1 MVFRS
6 DSDRFGDK
14 GFSLIEM
21 IVVIAIAGI
30 LLALVIP
37 YFGVVMRRG
46 RVTGEARQ
54 ILVPLLKARLESIKR
69 GNNVLVE
76 ISTDSSKT
84 SYQTSLVFVDT
95 SNSGAN
101 KNVYD
106 GGDTLIAT
114 FPVAPA
120 SDTTLSLDAEN
131 AASPST
137 ASTTIDFIF
146 TPFGSMDAATT
157 PKAAFVSDRKNN
169 VLQVSVPSTT
179 NGKPTLTKQTSGTN
193 YVAQPWTWY

>member
-1 MVFRS
+1 MVIRS
-6 DSDRFGDK
+6 DRNQCGEK
-14 GFSLIEM
+14 GFTFVEM
-21 IVVIAIAGI
+21 IVVIAIIAMT
-30 LLALVIP
+30 LALVIP
-37 YFGVVMRRG
+37 YFGIVIRRG
-46 RVTGEARQ
+46 RVNAEARQ

-84 SYQTSLVFVDT
+84 SYQTSLVFLDT
-95 SNSGAN
+95 SSSGAN

-106 GGDTLIAT
+106 AGDTLIAT
-114 FPVAPA
+114 FPVAP
-120 SDTTLSLDAEN
+120 SSETTLRLDN
-131 AASPST
+131 ANVASPST
-137 ASTTIDFIF
+137 ANTTIDFIF

-157 PKAAFVSDRKNN
+157 SKAAYVSDKKNN

-179 NGKPTLTKQTSGTN
+179 NGKPTLTKQTIGTT

>member
-1 MVFRS
+1 MHSRS
-6 DSDRFGDK
+6 DCYRSAEE
-14 GFSLIEM
+14 GFTFIEL
-21 IVVIAIAGI
+21 IVVIALVGIVFAIA
-30 LLALVIP
+30 VP
-37 YFGVVMRRG
+37 YFGAVMRRG
-46 RVTGEARQ
+46 RVTAEARQ
-54 ILVPLLKARLESIKR
+54 ILVPLLKARLEAIKR

-84 SYQTSLVFVDT
+84 SYQTALVFVDT

-114 FPVAPA
+114 FPVAPS
-120 SDTTLSLDAEN
+120 SDTTLELDALN

-157 PKAAFVSDRKNN
+157 TKAAYVSDLRNN

-179 NGKPTLTKQTSGTN
+179 NGKPALTKQLSGTT

>member
-1 MVFRS
+1 MRSRS
-6 DSDRFGDK
+6 DGYRSAEK
-14 GFSLIEM
+14 GFTFIEL
-21 IVVIAIAGI
+21 IVVIALAGI
-30 LLALVIP
+30 IFAIAVP
-37 YFGVVMRRG
+37 YFGAVMRRG
-46 RVTGEARQ
+46 RVTSEARQ
-54 ILVPLLKARLESIKR
+54 ILVPLLKARLEAIKR

-84 SYQTSLVFVDT
+84 SYQTALVFLDT
-95 SNSGAN
+95 SSSGAN

-106 GGDTLIAT
+106 GGDTLIKT
-114 FPVAPA
+114 FPAAPA
-120 SDTTLSLDAEN
+120 SDTTLSLDDMN

-137 ASTTIDFIF
+137 GSTTIDFIF

-157 PKAAFVSDRKNN
+157 TKAAYVIDRKNN

-179 NGKPTLTKQTSGTN
+179 NGKPAITKQVSGTN